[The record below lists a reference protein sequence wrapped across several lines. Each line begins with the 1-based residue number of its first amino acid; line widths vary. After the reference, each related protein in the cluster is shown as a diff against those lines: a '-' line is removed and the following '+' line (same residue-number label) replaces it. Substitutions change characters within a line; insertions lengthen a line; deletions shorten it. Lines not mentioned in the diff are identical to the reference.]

1 MATTLQQGARSKPCM
16 FCRYP
21 RSEHSQQLSDR
32 IWNSFRKHCSQ
43 DPENFVTY
51 YSKVWLAKVC
61 EAWLGPGYR
70 ITAQT
75 NIVKPGGAAQVS
87 HRDYHLGFQ
96 TEEACSN
103 IPKAMHVASQFLTLQ
118 GAIAHSD
125 MPLESG
131 PTRFLP
137 FSQLM
142 EDGFMAYRR
151 PEFNEFFLEN
161 HVSLP
166 LQAGDGVFF
175 NPALMHAAGE
185 NCMEDFSRSGNLIQV
200 SSAFGKPM
208 ESIDT
213 IGIARLCWNYLRDD
227 FETKGWTRELEAV
240 IGAIGEGYP
249 FPTNLDRRPPA
260 SGGMAPMSEQ
270 DLLRQA
276 LETGSDREAVTEAL
290 WAMRC
295 ASQDVLQDSENR
307 LA

>member
-1 MATTLQQGARSKPCM
+1 MCSAGNSRTGRSRLP
-16 FCRYP
+16 
-21 RSEHSQQLSDR
+21 SDR

-43 DPENFVTY
+43 DPQNFIRY
-51 YSKVWLAKVC
+51 YSNIWLAKVC

-75 NIVKPGGAAQVS
+75 NIVKPGGGAQVS

-96 TEEACSN
+96 TEESCSR
-103 IPKAMHVASQFLTLQ
+103 IPKAMHMASQLLTVQ
-118 GAIAHSD
+118 GAVAHSD
-125 MPLESG
+125 MPLQSG

-151 PEFNEFFLEN
+151 PEFNDFFLDN
-161 HVSLP
+161 YVSLP
-166 LQAGDGVFF
+166 LELGDGVFF

-185 NCMEDFSRSGNLIQV
+185 NRTKDFSRSANLIQV

-208 ESIDT
+208 ESINT
-213 IGIARLCWNYLRDD
+213 IGIAGFCWYHILDE
-227 FETKGWTRELEAV
+227 FKAKGWTRELEAIV
-240 IGAIGEGYP
+240 AAIGEGYP

-260 SGGMAPMSEQ
+260 PGGMAPMSEQ
-270 DLLRQA
+270 GLLRQS
-276 LETGSDREAVTEAL
+276 LELEYPRDSVTEAL

-295 ASQDVLQDSENR
+295 DSQDVLQDSENY